1 MFINVFKPYYFYQV
15 LKNIKNNNISQVK
28 ELIETHFPNAFLQF
42 FFHYSYSYSY
52 DCFRYFYLRLKI
64 KNGKNYSIS
73 YYRTI
78 KLKKDFK
85 FEEINQI
92 FNYQFI
98 QEEEEFSIETKLNRL
113 RYQIIKAMIKE
124 KKYESI
130 CHLVLPLGEK
140 EKESIFSLYF
150 DDIDIVDCEEIIK
163 ITEIFAIT
171 KQFYEEKVFVT
182 YGIDINKS
190 QYDFLRKNYN
200 FESQYWEA
208 CFLKTENNEII
219 EDIIQH
225 YDFSLKTKLNKVYK
239 SLLWAYEYRESE
251 DIINK
256 ILLFKKL
263 NLLTKEN
270 IINSYTND
278 LNPIYIDYHYH
289 PLLDIDKTTEKELLK
304 HNLKLIILYGGK
316 EYGFSSKNQPIII
329 EELLNNYFNYIKDKI
344 EIETDYE
351 FITEAIEISV
361 QTSEEITL
369 YFYHKFPEL
378 FMQKSY
384 AIFDRLLNSN
394 QKPDKILQQV
404 ILEQDKLKKEKLI
417 YVIIRNIS
425 NKYYY
430 HNTNNMVYFFI
441 KEEVSTQL
449 KEKLLNKK
457 IKEKEALPILID
469 ILEEDYFKNQEKRN
483 EIFFNSIGQDVNN
496 ALYFIENYLI
506 EKESL
511 LKSFINLSYYKIEE
525 THIELAKKIL
535 EKEIELS
542 EFEQESLQESS
553 VELYKLYQ
561 SYSLNRKLNNK
572 LQPKSIKTKKLKI

>member
-15 LKNIKNNNISQVK
+15 LKSIKNNNLSQVK
-28 ELIETHFPNAFLQF
+28 ELIETHFSNAFLQF

-64 KNGKNYSIS
+64 KNGRNYSIS

-78 KLKKDFK
+78 KIKKDFK
-85 FEEINQI
+85 FEEINKI
-92 FNYQFI
+92 FNYKFI
-98 QEEEEFSIETKLNRL
+98 QEEEEFSVGTKLNRL
-113 RYQIIKAMIKE
+113 RYQIIQAMIKE
-124 KKYESI
+124 KNYEVI
-130 CHLVLPLGEK
+130 DHLVSPLNEK
-140 EKESIFSLYF
+140 EKESVFSLYF
-150 DDIDIVDCEEIIK
+150 DDINAVNYNELIK
-163 ITEIFAIT
+163 LIEIFSISE
-171 KQFYEEKVFVT
+171 KFYQEKVFVT
-182 YGIDINKS
+182 YGLDINKS
-190 QYDFLRKNYN
+190 QYDFLRKHYN

-219 EDIIQH
+219 EDIVQH

-251 DIINK
+251 ENINK
-256 ILLFKKL
+256 IILFKKL
-263 NLLTKEN
+263 NLLTEEN
-270 IINSYTND
+270 IIKSYTND
-278 LNPIYIDYHYH
+278 LNPIYIDYHYL
-289 PLLDIDKTTEKELLK
+289 PLLNINKTTEKALLK

-316 EYGFSSKNQPIII
+316 EYGLSSKNQPMII
-329 EELLNNYFNYIKDKI
+329 EELLDNYFNYIQDKI
-344 EIETDYE
+344 EIKTDYE
-351 FITEAIEISV
+351 FIAEAIEVSV

-369 YFYHKFPEL
+369 YFYRKFPDL
-378 FMQKSY
+378 FMEKSY

-394 QKPDKILQQV
+394 QKPEKILQQV
-404 ILEQDKLKKEKLI
+404 LIERDKLKKEKLI

-425 NKYYY
+425 SKYFY
-430 HNTNNMVYFFI
+430 HNTSNQVYFFI

-572 LQPKSIKTKKLKI
+572 LQPKSIKTKILKI